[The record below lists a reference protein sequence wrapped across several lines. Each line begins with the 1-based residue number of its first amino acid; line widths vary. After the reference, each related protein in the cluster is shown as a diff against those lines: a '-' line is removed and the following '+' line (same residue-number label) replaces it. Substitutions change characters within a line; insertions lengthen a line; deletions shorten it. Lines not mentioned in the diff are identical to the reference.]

1 MRTAHALCQCRM
13 RKLRPALFAVLSL
26 FVLSMMQAGEAHAAY
41 GNVSQN
47 SEIDPTLVKI
57 DENAYLGEKISSD
70 YVLMDAEGQE
80 FRVGDMLGQP
90 IILALSYYSCDGACS
105 ALNRNLRNTL
115 EGVER
120 WSMGRDY
127 QVLTVSFDQHDTPET
142 MQKFMQKS
150 DFKDGLPE
158 GWRMGTFKDPED
170 IMRLT
175 ESVGYTFFWSPRDR
189 MFLHPSVY
197 IMLSPKGR
205 VTRFLYGSTV
215 SGNDLEISITKAL
228 GEEIS
233 ASNVINFVLGA
244 CYSYNYKDGKYAINI
259 PLFVAAGGLFAG
271 VTMIIIGVTIM
282 KRRRVNDENKII
294 LA

>member
-1 MRTAHALCQCRM
+1 MH
-13 RKLRPALFAVLSL
+13 KLRPVLLAVLLL
-26 FVLSMMQAGEAHAAY
+26 FVLSMMQAGTAYAAY
-41 GNVSQN
+41 GNVSQT
-47 SEIDPTLVKI
+47 SEVDPAVLKI
-57 DENAYLGEKISSD
+57 DENAYLGEKIPAE

-80 FRVGDMLGQP
+80 FRVGDILGKP

-120 WSMGRDY
+120 WSMGQDY
-127 QVLTVSFDQHDTPET
+127 RVLTVSFDQHDTPET
-142 MQKFMQKS
+142 MRKFMQQS
-150 DFKDGLPE
+150 GFKDGLPE

-175 ESVGYTFFWSPRDR
+175 ESVGFKFFWSPRDR

-228 GEEIS
+228 GEKIS

-259 PLFVAAGGLFAG
+259 PLFVAAGGLFVG
-271 VTMIIIGVTIM
+271 VIMIITGATIM
-282 KRRRVNDENKII
+282 KRRRVRDENQII
-294 LA
+294 HA